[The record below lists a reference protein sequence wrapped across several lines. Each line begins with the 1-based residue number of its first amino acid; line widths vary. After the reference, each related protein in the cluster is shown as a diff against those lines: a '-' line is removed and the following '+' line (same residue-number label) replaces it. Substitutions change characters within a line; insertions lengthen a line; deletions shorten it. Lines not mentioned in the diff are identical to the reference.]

1 MDVVQEPFNVNRAAI
16 AAGLACLADP
26 EQIEKRRLAVAEAR
40 DVLCERLRAVGV
52 EPLPSQTNFVLV
64 DTGADG
70 AALAAALAEEG
81 LLVRAGGEYGLH
93 GFVRITV
100 GPVPL
105 MVRVADALGR
115 TLAR

>member
-1 MDVVQEPFNVNRAAI
+1 M
-16 AAGLACLADP
+16 G
-26 EQIEKRRLAVAEAR
+26 RR
-40 DVLCERLRAVGV
+40 RLRAVGV

-64 DTGADG
+64 DTGADD

-81 LLVRAGGEYGLH
+81 LLVRAGGEYGLD

-105 MVRVADALGR
+105 MVRVADALGH